1 MSRNRFCFFAGLPW
15 FCNTP
20 FPECVRRR
28 PFDPRCMNK
37 SESSYEPQLIIREIS
52 IPPGGEW
59 APHSSGWSVIHIRE
73 GTAYHLQP
81 LSNRELEA
89 GAVLVCAASAR
100 GTIRASQLSAVS
112 LCSFDVIPSRLTGLI
127 TLGEQ
132 QYFEQS
138 SAARE
143 PRVVPPTHV
152 VASRMKELCNE
163 RGRAG
168 LLFRLRLLEV
178 FAELFGNEPRQPA
191 GLESSSDARQRLQDF
206 LEQTPSSELLEMNFS
221 ELAQRTHCT
230 ARHLSRIFHE
240 LAGMSFRDKR
250 AELRLARA
258 RELLATTNSK
268 VVDVALESGY
278 KSLSLFNLMF
288 AQRFGMSP
296 GKWRKEHKL
305 HPADR
310 KPAKKIFKL
319 FNGAA
324 IHPNDSAPERAP
336 LKKLQNSDSSVR
348 CTNTNPGA
356 IRQPT

>member
-1 MSRNRFCFFAGLPW
+1 MFVVAVLIHAGMKK
-15 FCNTP
+15 T
-20 FPECVRRR
+20 
-28 PFDPRCMNK
+28 
-37 SESSYEPQLIIREIS
+37 ESSYEPHLIIREVS

-59 APHSSGWSVIHIRE
+59 APHSSGWSVIQIRE
-73 GTAYHLQP
+73 GTGYHLQP
-81 LSNRELEA
+81 SSNRELEM
-89 GAVLVCAASAR
+89 GAVLVSAACAQGA
-100 GTIRASQLSAVS
+100 IRASQLGAVS
-112 LCSFDVIPSRLTGLI
+112 LCSFNVIPSRLTGLM

-132 QYFEQS
+132 QYFERTG
-138 SAARE
+138 ATRE
-143 PRVVPPTHV
+143 PRVVPAVHE
-152 VASRMKELCNE
+152 VALRMKELCNE

-168 LLFRLRLLEV
+168 LLFRLRLLDI
-178 FAELFGNEPRQPA
+178 FAELFGNEPGQPA
-191 GLESSSDARQRLQDF
+191 NLESSSDARQRLQDF

-296 GKWRKEHKL
+296 GKWRKQHNSS
-305 HPADR
+305 PAEKR
-310 KPAKKIFKL
+310 TTRIAVRLI
-319 FNGAA
+319 GAG
-324 IHPNDSAPERAP
+324 SMR
-336 LKKLQNSDSSVR
+336 
-348 CTNTNPGA
+348 
-356 IRQPT
+356 